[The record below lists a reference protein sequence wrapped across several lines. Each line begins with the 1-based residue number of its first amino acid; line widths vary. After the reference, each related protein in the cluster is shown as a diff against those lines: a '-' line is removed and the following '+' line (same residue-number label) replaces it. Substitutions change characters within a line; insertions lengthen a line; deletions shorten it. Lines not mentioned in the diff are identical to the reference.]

1 MVPTR
6 PGPTSAGVLYHV
18 YSASLCLGWMHDSPW
33 KSTESSLFLKTK
45 GQCLISA
52 EAKVNQVDP
61 SDSKNAGTGK
71 DFKSLEYQYSNQN
84 RDKVWTRQGAYTFVQ
99 PGFLLVP
106 CLQPQ
111 TGHCQWL
118 FSTNILASSTASPLP
133 ATLSPTWSPLRG
145 N

>member
-45 GQCLISA
+45 GQCLVSA

-61 SDSKNAGTGK
+61 SNSKNAGTGK
-71 DFKSLEYQYSNQN
+71 DFKILEYQYSNQN
-84 RDKVWTRQGAYTFVQ
+84 RDKVWRRQGKKEHTHLCSLAFSSSLACSLRLDTANGSFPLTYSPVPQPHLCQPLYPQ
-99 PGFLLVP
+99 PGA
-106 CLQPQ
+106 
-111 TGHCQWL
+111 H
-118 FSTNILASSTASPLP
+118 
-133 ATLSPTWSPLRG
+133 
-145 N
+145 